1 VHISANSCTQTDRQ
15 TDTHKMTDRLTN
27 LIISSNLLCSIGGD
41 NNMLDNIF
49 LMSLTTS
56 CVFLKVG
63 Q

>member
-1 VHISANSCTQTDRQ
+1 
-15 TDTHKMTDRLTN
+15 
-27 LIISSNLLCSIGGD
+27 
-41 NNMLDNIF
+41 MLDNIF